1 MSDHK
6 PAVSDLERVKL
17 SYSTGSQTYT
27 PRANEDQAA
36 KRSED
41 QQNSRHGSQRQPP
54 SQG

>member
-1 MSDHK
+1 MK
-6 PAVSDLERVKL
+6 NQEPAVSDLERVKL

-27 PRANEDQAA
+27 PTANDDQAA
-36 KRSED
+36 KKSGD